1 MSTSST
7 PADNARL
14 QNADPP
20 ADPTPPAV
28 LPGPATTR
36 QIAVAQF
43 GAASV
48 SLMIA
53 ERDGD
58 GNLHELECLE
68 RPVALA
74 RDIFR
79 FGRISQETMEQAAEA
94 LKAFRRMLLEYAI
107 PIRDLRCH
115 TTNIL
120 AEARN
125 QEIFLNRMQ
134 VTSGA
139 QVAMIDDG
147 DMTRLLYLG
156 IRRLLS
162 QNPRLTEGNAL
173 VYHIG
178 PGNTRV
184 LYFRRG
190 RIAGYSSYRLGIY
203 RAREVLAAEDPHD
216 THANTPELLEENI
229 RGVIA
234 QLHEDYAG
242 YEIDYHVAT
251 GNEIQIVAPHIAR
264 LEDGA
269 YKVALADLA
278 GVADDLAKKG
288 TDAIVRRFRLNYA
301 SAEGVVPAIQ
311 TNQAVAA
318 SFDVPELWVPEGDF
332 QRAFLSSL
340 FTAAT
345 KSDAFLDE
353 VLQSARNLGRK
364 YKVDRKHARHVSDL
378 AQALFRELRDL
389 HNLASRFELLLRVA
403 ALVHE
408 VGMFVSAREHHKH
421 SLYIIA
427 NSEVFGLSEADRN
440 LVALIARYHRRYA
453 PERSHPH
460 YSDLSQ
466 HERLVV
472 LKLCALLRIADALD
486 RSHTQRINSISV
498 HRRDRLV
505 VVECSGVT
513 DTTVEQIAINGKGQ
527 LFRELF
533 GCNLLFA
540 PAGT

>member
-1 MSTSST
+1 MSLPPVSEQVSLDVDRESA
-7 PADNARL
+7 AD
-14 QNADPP
+14 D
-20 ADPTPPAV
+20 V
-28 LPGPATTR
+28 MPGAGRIPATVR
-36 QIAVAQF
+36 QVAVAQF

-53 ERDGD
+53 ERDDEGR
-58 GNLHELECLE
+58 LHELECLE

-79 FGRISQETMEQAAEA
+79 YGKISQETMEQASEA
-94 LKAFRRMLLEYAI
+94 LKAFRRLLLEYGI
-107 PIRDLRCH
+107 PIRELRCY

-120 AEARN
+120 AEANN

-139 QVAMIDDG
+139 EVAMIDDG
-147 DMTRLLYLG
+147 DMSRLLYLG
-156 IRRLLS
+156 IRRLLAR
-162 QNPRLTEGNAL
+162 NPQLTEGNTL

-184 LYFRRG
+184 LHFRKG
-190 RIAGYSSYRLGIY
+190 RIVGYSSYRLGIF
-203 RAREVLAAEDPHD
+203 RAREVLASGDPHGSHD
-216 THANTPELLEENI
+216 MTHELLEENI

-242 YEIDYHVAT
+242 YDIDFHVAT
-251 GNEIQIVAPHIAR
+251 GNEIQMVAPHISE
-264 LEDGA
+264 LVDGA
-269 YKVALADLA
+269 YRIPVKQLAQVAE
-278 GVADDLAKKG
+278 DLAKRG
-288 TDAIVRRFRLNYA
+288 TDAIVRRFRVNYT
-301 SAEGVVPAIQ
+301 SAEGVVPALQ

-318 SFDVPELWVPEGDF
+318 SFDVQDLWVPAGDF
-332 QRAFLSSL
+332 QRDFLTSL
-340 FTAAT
+340 FTTAT
-345 KSDAFLDE
+345 KSDIFLDE

-364 YKVDRKHARHVSDL
+364 YKVDNRHARHVSDL
-378 AQALFRELRDL
+378 AQVLFRELRDL
-389 HNLASRFELLLRVA
+389 HKLASRFELLLRAA

-427 NSEVFGLSEADRN
+427 HSELFGLTEADRN

-453 PERSHPH
+453 PERSHPY
-460 YSDLSQ
+460 YSDLNQ
-466 HERLVV
+466 TERLAV
-472 LKLCALLRIADALD
+472 LKLTALMRIADALD
-486 RSHTQRINSISV
+486 RSHTQRISSIQLQ
-498 HRRDRLV
+498 RRDGLV
-505 VVECSGVT
+505 IVECHGVT

-533 GCNLLFA
+533 GCELLFT
-540 PAGT
+540 PA